1 MQNKEIILK
10 IIHTKN
16 NTFLTFLDLNHNL
29 LYKQSLGT
37 KITQDFK
44 ATLLSKITTGLAK
57 INDLNQTEESTVTV
71 AKITDLNQTEE
82 STVAKITDLNQTQ
95 ESRVAI
101 NLYLYLN
108 NFPKIYISDLLNL
121 FILWKI
127 NLCYCSFDI
136 KLPHNGCRYPHK
148 SRKKK
153 QQHKQLLKGAE
164 FEKD

>member
-16 NTFLTFLDLNHNL
+16 NTFFTFLDLNHNL

-44 ATLLSKITTGLAK
+44 ATLLSKVTTGLAK
-57 INDLNQTEESTVTV
+57 IIDLNQIEESPVT
-71 AKITDLNQTEE
+71 
-82 STVAKITDLNQTQ
+82 
-95 ESRVAI
+95 I

-108 NFPKIYISDLLNL
+108 NFPKVYVSDLLTL

-127 NLCYCSFDI
+127 NLCYCSYDI

-153 QQHKQLLKGAE
+153 QQHKQLLKGNE
-164 FEKD
+164 FEEDWSDMSTTDTDLELSS